1 MVLIAEMRN
10 PFKRKALLFA
20 LGLGLFFPIP
30 AFSLVC
36 SDIYNIQSKFLKNHI
51 LFSRH
56 TKEMEQR
63 SLDQFIKNLD
73 PEKIYFLQTDIN
85 QIKRK
90 NKKLFSHLRK
100 HNCSG
105 LYFVYDIYRKRVLQR
120 VQFGLNYLSGNF
132 QLNKNLTYTLDS
144 KSRQRSETKE
154 QADNFMKRHL
164 QYQVSSVFLTEED
177 LGRAV
182 KHIRHIL
189 ETFKGRVISWK
200 PRLNK
205 REKRQCQAG
214 TKQKDFKIC
223 KPAKWLAR
231 YLDSYAQSLDSHSS
245 YLDSDDMEEFKIS
258 MELKLEGIGAT
269 LSSSF
274 GYTVVENLIEG
285 GAAFRSGK
293 IKVKDKILA
302 VGQTKRKVVNIFGED
317 LQDVVSLIRGKK
329 GTPVY
334 LKILREEKE
343 NPKKKI
349 FTVKIIRDT
358 VNLKEKLA
366 SLTYVDKKIN
376 GERKKIALINVPSF
390 YGSGSLS
397 QQSVSR
403 DVRRLLRQAERKGAA
418 AVVLDLSNNRGGPLD
433 EAVDLAGFFFA
444 RGHVVKQSERYISH
458 YRILSDRDRDI
469 VYTGPL
475 VILVNRLS
483 ASASEIVSGTLKNY
497 NRAVIV
503 GGEHTFGKGS
513 VQSVE
518 LLPSHLGA
526 IKTTIGLYFIPSGHS
541 TQKNGVHSHISFPSI
556 LNIEELG
563 EKNLDYALPSQKIP
577 PFKSGREDIFSL
589 DAKDDWQP
597 VSAHMIEALKSL
609 SHQRISKSRK
619 FKEIKR
625 KLKKFKKTAEKK
637 KVITIGEVLEKEDK
651 DSVLKEEK
659 EKEKEADL
667 QDNKLKKKEKYLA
680 RADVE
685 EALNIAADL
694 AGLYSKKPR
703 LSRQ

>member
-1 MVLIAEMRN
+1 MSVFRIAN
-10 PFKRKALLFA
+10 CFKIRVFLFVS
-20 LGLGLFFPIP
+20 GLVFSIPTHTAGLD
-30 AFSLVC
+30 C

-51 LFSRH
+51 LFSRP

-73 PEKIYFLQTDIN
+73 PEKVYFLQADIN
-85 QIKRK
+85 QIRRK
-90 NKKLFSHLRK
+90 NKKFFSNLRK
-100 HNCSG
+100 QNCSG
-105 LYFVYDIYRKRVLQR
+105 LYFVYDVYRKRVLQR

-144 KSRQRSETKE
+144 KSRKRSQTSE
-154 QADNFMKRHL
+154 QANNFMKRHL

-177 LGRAV
+177 LGLAV

-189 ETFKGRVISWK
+189 ETFKARVISWK
-200 PRLNK
+200 PHLNK
-205 REKRQCQAG
+205 RELRQCQVG
-214 TKQKDFKIC
+214 KKQKDFKTC

-245 YLDSDDMEEFKIS
+245 YLDNDDMEEFKIS

-285 GAAFRSGK
+285 GAAFRAGT

-302 VGQTKRKVVNIFGED
+302 VGQTRKKIVNIFGED

-334 LKILREEKE
+334 LKILREEKGKTGI
-343 NPKKKI
+343 KKKI
-349 FTVKIIRDT
+349 FTAKIIRDT

-366 SLTYVDKKIN
+366 SLTYVDKKIK
-376 GERKKIALINVPSF
+376 GKTKKIALINVPSF

-397 QQSVSR
+397 QQSVGR
-403 DVRRLLRQAERKGAA
+403 DVRRLLRKAKKERAA
-418 AVVLDLSNNRGGPLD
+418 ALVLDLSNNRGGPLD

-444 RGHVVKQSERYISH
+444 RGHVVKQSERDTQ
-458 YRILSDRDRDI
+458 YRILSDRDRGV

-518 LLPSHLGA
+518 LLPFNLGA

-541 TQKNGVHSHISFPSI
+541 TQKNGVYSHISFPSV

-563 EKNLDYALPSQKIP
+563 EKNLDHALPRQKIP
-577 PFKSGREDIFSL
+577 SFKSGKEEIFSL
-589 DAKDDWQP
+589 DSGNDWQP
-597 VSAHMIEALKSL
+597 VSSSMIEELKTL
-609 SHQRISKSRK
+609 SYQRISQSRK
-619 FKEIKR
+619 FQDIR
-625 KLKKFKKTAEKK
+625 KKLEKFKKTAEQKK
-637 KVITIGEVLEKEDK
+637 IVTIGEVLEKEEK
-651 DSVLKEEK
+651 DSALKEK
-659 EKEKEADL
+659 KEKEAGLKDS
-667 QDNKLKKKEKYLA
+667 KLKKQKKYLA

-694 AGLYSKKPR
+694 ANLYEQKQR
-703 LSRQ
+703 LSLK